1 MSGAP
6 QIKVCD
12 GIIRAGNR
20 PDKEREVA
28 DLNLDRAKTAL
39 LCLDMHNVIVQR
51 VPEDRRE
58 KLVPTVRH
66 VLDSARQ
73 AGVLVVYVAVA
84 RRREFMSPRN
94 KFTGA
99 TGFVTDPAQV
109 AEAMKFVAAVA
120 PREDEPIVRKP
131 RISAFYGTEL
141 QSILTARDIDTLV
154 LTGVATNFVV
164 ESTARY
170 AADADYRVIVLEDCC
185 GAFSPEE
192 HACAITAM
200 NHLME
205 VSTSADFLASL
216 Q

>member
-1 MSGAP
+1 MT
-6 QIKVCD
+6 
-12 GIIRAGNR
+12 
-20 PDKEREVA
+20 

-51 VPEDRRE
+51 VPEDQRA
-58 KLVPTVRH
+58 KVVPTVAR
-66 VLDSARQ
+66 VLDGARR
-73 AGVLVVYVAVA
+73 AGMQVVYVTVA

-99 TGFVTDPAQV
+99 TGFVTDPAQL
-109 AEAMKFVAAVA
+109 AEAMKIVEAVA

-141 QSILTARDIDTLV
+141 QSILASRDMHTIV

-185 GAFSPEE
+185 AAFSQEE
-192 HACAITAM
+192 HACAISAL
-200 NHLME
+200 NHLVE
-205 VSTSADFLASL
+205 VSTSEDFLASL

>member
-1 MSGAP
+1 M
-6 QIKVCD
+6 
-12 GIIRAGNR
+12 
-20 PDKEREVA
+20 A

-51 VPEDRRE
+51 VPDDRRV
-58 KLVPTVRH
+58 KVVATVRR
-66 VLDSARQ
+66 VLDGARQ
-73 AGVLVVYVAVA
+73 AGVQVVYVTVA

-99 TGFVTDPAQV
+99 TGFVTDPAQL
-109 AEAMKFVAAVA
+109 AEAMKIVEAVA
-120 PREDEPIVRKP
+120 PLEHEPIVRKP

-141 QSILTARDIDTLV
+141 HSILASRDMNTIV

-185 GAFSPEE
+185 AAFSPEE
-192 HACAITAM
+192 HACAIAAL
-200 NHLME
+200 NRLVE
-205 VSTSADFLASL
+205 VSTAEDFLASL
-216 Q
+216 R